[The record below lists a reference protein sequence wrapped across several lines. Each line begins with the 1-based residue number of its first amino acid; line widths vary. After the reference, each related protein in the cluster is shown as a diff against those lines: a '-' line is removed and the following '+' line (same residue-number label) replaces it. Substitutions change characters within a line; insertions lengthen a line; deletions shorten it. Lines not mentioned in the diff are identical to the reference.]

1 MRADW
6 RVVLLQFGWSRSS
19 NGDDK
24 SSRVFLF
31 VRRGPHTRPHH
42 TTADSLGAQAQ
53 AQAQTVEI
61 SLAFGEAR
69 PGELLEAAAVARDCG
84 QQQRRRRRE
93 GAHGVY
99 EGRGH

>member
-1 MRADW
+1 MEMTK
-6 RVVLLQFGWSRSS
+6 VLEFSY
-19 NGDDK
+19 
-24 SSRVFLF
+24 LF
-31 VRRGPHTRPHH
+31 VEGPHTRPHH
-42 TTADSLGAQAQ
+42 STADGLGAQ

-93 GAHGVY
+93 GAHGGKLCVCM
-99 EGRGH
+99 